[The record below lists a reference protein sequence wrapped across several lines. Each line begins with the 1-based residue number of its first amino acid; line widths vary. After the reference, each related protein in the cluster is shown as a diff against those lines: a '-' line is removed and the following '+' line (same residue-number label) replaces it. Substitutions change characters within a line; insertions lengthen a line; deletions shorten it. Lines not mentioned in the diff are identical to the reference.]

1 MGNLQCNGKR
11 DSDHEQ
17 VSVILTEKSCKT
29 NYTKKNKKLHTSQL
43 WEEGTISSS
52 FFPLKISIATK

>member
-17 VSVILTEKSCKT
+17 VSVILTEKSRKT
-29 NYTKKNKKLHTSQL
+29 NYTKKKLHTSQL